1 MQIKDTQKAN
11 EFLLSIMGNAPYGI
25 IALESDGAI
34 VMISQ
39 KARQFI
45 NISPPVS
52 QLVEQ
57 DIRSFIAHIP
67 ELHQQVNQC
76 IETRFEAFDLDAIP
90 FQEGYYNVKGRA
102 MKNGFILTIE
112 DISTIKEMEA
122 EAITSM
128 LEGQELERKRL
139 AREIHDGVGPMLST
153 VKHHLESIRTE
164 IHTDNRLREKFDRI
178 SDLIDNLA
186 TEMRD
191 ISHALMPK
199 ALMDFG
205 VVSALQNFT
214 EKLSNK
220 KVNIQFLH
228 MGMDKRLPQLVE
240 LGLYRMAQELVGNA
254 LKHAQASAINIQLI
268 KHEHSVV
275 LIVEDDGVG
284 FNTAQLEG
292 TDGIGLQNI
301 ETRAQSLGGICD
313 LDAGPGIGVT
323 VTVDIPI

>member
-1 MQIKDTQKAN
+1 MHIKETKKAN
-11 EFLLSIMGNAPYGI
+11 DFLLSIMSNAPYGI
-25 IALESDGAI
+25 IALDWDGTI
-34 VMISQ
+34 VMVNQ
-39 KARQFI
+39 KARQFMDI
-45 NISPPVS
+45 TPQVP

-57 DIRSFIAHIP
+57 DIRHFIAHIP
-67 ELHQQVNQC
+67 ELHQQVCQC
-76 IETRFEAFDLDAIP
+76 LEKGFEPFDLDAIP
-90 FQEGYYNVKGRA
+90 FQERFYNVKGRA

-112 DISTIKEMEA
+112 DISNIKEMEA

-164 IHTDNRLREKFDRI
+164 VHTDKRLREKFDRI

-220 KVNIQFLH
+220 KVNIQFMH
-228 MGMDKRLPQLVE
+228 MGMNERLPQLVE
-240 LGLYRMAQELVGNA
+240 LGLYRIAQELVGNA
-254 LKHAQASAINIQLI
+254 LKHAQASEINLQLI
-268 KHEHSVV
+268 RHAHSVV
-275 LIVEDDGVG
+275 LIVEDDGIG
-284 FNTAQLEG
+284 FDLAKLAGN
-292 TDGIGLQNI
+292 DGIGLQNV

-313 LDAGPGIGVT
+313 VDAGQGIGVT

>member
-1 MQIKDTQKAN
+1 MHIKETKRAN
-11 EFLLSIMGNAPYGI
+11 EFLLSIMSNAPYGI
-25 IALESDGAI
+25 IALDWDGTI
-34 VMISQ
+34 VMINQ
-39 KARQFI
+39 KARQFMAI
-45 NISPPVS
+45 TPPVP
-52 QLVEQ
+52 QLIEQ
-57 DIRSFIAHIP
+57 DIRAFISHIP
-67 ELHQQVNQC
+67 ELHQQVCQC
-76 IETRFEAFDLDAIP
+76 LEKHFKPFDLDAIP
-90 FQEGYYNVKGRA
+90 FQEQFYNVKGRS

-112 DISTIKEMEA
+112 DISNIKEMEA
-122 EAITSM
+122 EAIAAM

-164 IHTDNRLREKFDRI
+164 VHTDNRLREKFDRI

-214 EKLSNK
+214 ERLSNK

-228 MGMDKRLPQLVE
+228 LGMDTRLPQLLE
-240 LGLYRMAQELVGNA
+240 LGLYRIAQELVGNT
-254 LKHAQASAINIQLI
+254 LKHAQASNINLQLI
-268 KHEHSVV
+268 RHKQSVV
-275 LIVEDDGVG
+275 LIVEDDGIG
-284 FNTAQLEG
+284 FNPSTLEN
-292 TDGIGLQNI
+292 TDGIGIQNI

-313 LDAGPGIGVT
+313 FDTGKGIGVT

>member
-1 MQIKDTQKAN
+1 MDNKETKKAN
-11 EFLLSIMGNAPYGI
+11 EFLLSIMSNAPYGI
-25 IALESDGAI
+25 IALGWDGSIA
-34 VMISQ
+34 MINQ
-39 KARQFI
+39 KARHFMDI
-45 NISPPVS
+45 APSVP
-52 QLVEQ
+52 QLVDQ
-57 DIRSFIAHIP
+57 DIRDFIAHIP
-67 ELHQQVNQC
+67 ELHQQVNIC
-76 IETRFEAFDLDAIP
+76 IEEDVKPFDLDAIP
-90 FQEGYYNVKGRA
+90 FKEQFYSVKGRL

-112 DISTIKEMEA
+112 DVSTIKEMEA

-128 LEGQELERKRL
+128 LEGQEQERKRL

-164 IHTDNRLREKFDRI
+164 VHTDSRLREKFDRI

-205 VVSALQNFT
+205 IVSALQNFT

-228 MGMDKRLPQLVE
+228 LGMEGRLPQLVE
-240 LGLYRMAQELVGNA
+240 LGLYRIAQELVGNA
-254 LKHAQASAINIQLI
+254 LKHAKASHISIQLI

-275 LIVEDDGVG
+275 LIVEDNGIG
-284 FNTAQLEG
+284 FNLADIENI
-292 TDGIGLQNI
+292 DGIGLQNI

-313 LDAGPGIGVT
+313 LDAGLGMGVT
-323 VTVDIPI
+323 ATVDIPI